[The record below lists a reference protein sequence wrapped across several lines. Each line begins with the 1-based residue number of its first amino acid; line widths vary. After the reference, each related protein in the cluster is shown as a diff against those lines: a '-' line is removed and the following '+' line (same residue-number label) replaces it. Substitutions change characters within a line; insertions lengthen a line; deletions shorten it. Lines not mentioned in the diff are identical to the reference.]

1 MTSPGGAA
9 GPARVIDG
17 VATAREIYVQLKER
31 VAALGRLDV
40 RPRLVAIEV
49 GDHPASRIYQRNK
62 VRACGEAG
70 VESEVHHLEANC
82 PQGTLLA
89 ALERLNRNTRVH
101 GILLQLPLPE
111 ALDAGRILQA
121 IAPEKDVDGLTWASL
136 GALVAGRPGF
146 EPCTPRGVIVL
157 LERAGIVM
165 DGRDAVVVGRSAIV
179 GKPMALMLMARGATV
194 TICHSRTRDLAAHT
208 RRADILVAATG
219 RAGLITG
226 DMVKPGAAVID
237 VGINRLPDGKLAGD
251 VDFAAVRAVA
261 GCITPVPGGV
271 GPMTIAMV
279 IANTVLAAERSIPA
293 GADGVSGRCSGRLLS
308 TRRNSRS

>member
-31 VAALGRLDV
+31 VTALGRLDV
-40 RPRLVAIEV
+40 RPRLVAIQV
-49 GDHPASRIYQRNK
+49 GDNPASRIYLRNK
-62 VRACGEAG
+62 VRACDEVG
-70 VESEVHHLEANC
+70 VESEVHHLEASC

-89 ALERLNRNTRVH
+89 ALERLNRDTRVH

-179 GKPMALMLMARGATV
+179 GKPMALMLMAHGATV

-261 GCITPVPGGV
+261 GYITPVPGGV

-293 GADGVSGRCSGRLLS
+293 RTA
-308 TRRNSRS
+308 

>member
-1 MTSPGGAA
+1 MTSPGGVA

-17 VATAREIYVQLKER
+17 VATAREIYVQLKQR

-40 RPRLVAIEV
+40 RPRLVAIQV
-49 GDHPASRIYQRNK
+49 GDHPPSRIYLRNK
-62 VRACGEAG
+62 VRACDEVG
-70 VESEVHHLEANC
+70 VESEVQHFEASC

-89 ALERLNRNTRVH
+89 ALERLNRNPRVH

-111 ALDAGRILQA
+111 ALDAGQILQA

-165 DGRDAVVVGRSAIV
+165 DGYDAVVVGRSAIV

-226 DMVKPGAAVID
+226 DMVKPGAVVID

-261 GCITPVPGGV
+261 GYITPVPGGV

-279 IANTVLAAERSIPA
+279 IANTVLAAERSIP
-293 GADGVSGRCSGRLLS
+293 
-308 TRRNSRS
+308 TRTA

>member
-1 MTSPGGAA
+1 MAA
-9 GPARVIDG
+9 ARD
-17 VATAREIYVQLKER
+17 IYAELKER
-31 VAALGRLDV
+31 VAALARLEV
-40 RPRLVAIEV
+40 RPRLVAIQV
-49 GDHPASRIYQRNK
+49 GDHPASRIYLRNK
-62 VRACGEAG
+62 VRACNEVGID
-70 VESEVHHLEANC
+70 SEVQHLEAGC
-82 PQGTLLA
+82 SQAALLA
-89 ALERLNRNTRVH
+89 ALESLNRNARVH

-194 TICHSRTRDLAAHT
+194 TICHSRTRDLAEHT

-226 DMVKPGAAVID
+226 DMVQPGAAVID
-237 VGINRLPDGKLAGD
+237 VGINRLPDGRLAGD
-251 VDFAAVRAVA
+251 VDFAAARAVA

-271 GPMTIAMV
+271 GPMTVAMV
-279 IANTVLAAERSIPA
+279 IANTVLAAERSL
-293 GADGVSGRCSGRLLS
+293 GAR
-308 TRRNSRS
+308 TA